1 MTLFETSTYKGAE
14 YVKFLNLA
22 AFGNKVAVSPSDSV
36 IIGLLKYIWP
46 KLILYIVCK
55 GGEKLVSRTKNKTIK
70 ILWFLID
77 FIGWKLG
84 RWKEIKIWF
93 LNIS

>member
-36 IIGLLKYIWP
+36 IIGLLKYI
-46 KLILYIVCK
+46 
-55 GGEKLVSRTKNKTIK
+55 
-70 ILWFLID
+70 
-77 FIGWKLG
+77 
-84 RWKEIKIWF
+84 
-93 LNIS
+93 